1 MKILITCR
9 PTTGHFL
16 PLVPFARIAL
26 KLGHQVAF
34 ASAEPVVH
42 QARSAGFV
50 VFPAGQED
58 GVSMRTLISSGV
70 DFFELPAT
78 QMRPVAFRSLFSKL
92 EAPARLPDLL
102 RICKD
107 FLPDIILHEVAEL
120 SAPLLGAL
128 LGIPWVT
135 VGFGPLLKPEIAD
148 MAAEGVAPMWRE
160 SGLEPLRWAGL
171 YQYLYIDPCPPAM
184 QIPAVAD
191 VPARTGIRPARVGP
205 RELIRKR
212 MKIYVTFGTLWNTG
226 PAAVERMRIAVA
238 GAASLGVPLIV
249 TVGNATN
256 PEILGPQPSHV
267 QVHQFIA
274 QDEILADCACVL
286 AHGGGGT
293 LLGSLGWGVPLL
305 LLPQFGD
312 QFYNADRAMAAGV
325 ALLIQPNH
333 LSVEAVKTAL
343 NRLLHEPTFA
353 ERAGVV
359 QQELSAMPDARE
371 VFEQIETLASGAGI
385 LNLTVASGD
394 RSGL

>member
-16 PLVPFARIAL
+16 PLVPLARVAL
-26 KLGHQVAF
+26 ELGHQVAF

-50 VFPAGQED
+50 VFQAGQED
-58 GVSMRTLISSGV
+58 GVSMRALIASGV
-70 DFFELPAT
+70 DFFGLPAT

-107 FLPDIILHEVAEL
+107 FLPNIILHEVAEL
-120 SAPLLGAL
+120 AAPVLGAR
-128 LGIPWVT
+128 LGLPWVT
-135 VGFGPLLKPEIAD
+135 VGFGPLLKPEVAD
-148 MAAEGVAPMWRE
+148 MAAEGAAPMWRE
-160 SGLEPLRWAGL
+160 NGLEPLRWAGL
-171 YQYLYIDPCPPAM
+171 YHHLYVDPCPPAM

-191 VPARTGIRPARVGP
+191 LPARAGIRPARVGSRQP
-205 RELIRKR
+205 LQKR
-212 MKIYVTFGTLWNTG
+212 IKIYVTFGTLWNTG

-238 GAASLGVPLIV
+238 GAAAVGVPLIV

-312 QFYNADRAMAAGV
+312 QFDNADRAVAAGV
-325 ALLIQPNH
+325 ALAIQRDH
-333 LSVEAVKTAL
+333 LSVEAVTTAL
-343 NRLLHEPTFA
+343 NRLLQEPRFA

-371 VFEQIETLASGAGI
+371 VFERIETLARGAAARMTS
-385 LNLTVASGD
+385 NS
-394 RSGL
+394 